1 MSSQHNQS
9 PRPQDAAAQ
18 TALATQVD
26 GPAAPPSLR
35 LSSPTDASYEYLH
48 HILIGSPQGVNDAV
62 HRLHLMQYVEKRLWT
77 PLIAIREQGLTLT
90 QAEGQVLRYLVQQR
104 PR

>member
-1 MSSQHNQS
+1 MSSQYSSS
-9 PRPQDAAAQ
+9 PRSEAAAQ
-18 TALATQVD
+18 TALTTQAS

-35 LSSPTDASYEYLH
+35 LSTPTNVSYEYLH
-48 HILIGSPQGVNDAV
+48 HILIGSPHGVNDAV

-77 PLIAIREQGLTLT
+77 PLIAINDQGLTLT